1 MSFIPIEF
9 SKRDFV
15 PDGDYHEGGVV
26 DTINCLD
33 CEAVIEYLSEVLGE
47 EHTGKEL
54 WLVER
59 RLREGYYS
67 TIEWVG

>member
-1 MSFIPIEF
+1 
-9 SKRDFV
+9 
-15 PDGDYHEGGVV
+15 
-26 DTINCLD
+26 
-33 CEAVIEYLSEVLGE
+33 VIEYLSEVIGE